1 MPALFALLRVTYL
14 FKVVLLLPTINK
26 TNATNKTIVKIV
38 KLESCNVNVH
48 MSNIGIIDAK
58 VAIVKQEDTS
68 TLLSN
73 LEAKM

>member
-48 MSNIGIIDAK
+48 MSNAGIIDAK
-58 VAIVKQEDTS
+58 VAIVK
-68 TLLSN
+68 
-73 LEAKM
+73 